1 VRGVTPFRVRSVH
14 SFIGTLGKTPVT
26 GFTDGKVL
34 KFAGREKVIVKG
46 LDTDELVSTPDCVP
60 PIAVT
65 AFWMLMPVFGGVS
78 ADSVYVGDVKL
89 VAGAP
94 VTGEAGLK
102 DMEDYSFGQGF
113 SRKRI
118 YSLC

>member
-1 VRGVTPFRVRSVH
+1 
-14 SFIGTLGKTPVT
+14 
-26 GFTDGKVL
+26 
-34 KFAGREKVIVKG
+34 
-46 LDTDELVSTPDCVP
+46 
-60 PIAVT
+60 
-65 AFWMLMPVFGGVS
+65 MLMPVFGGVS

-102 DMEDYSFGQGF
+102 DMEDYSFGHGF
-113 SRKRI
+113 SRKRT